1 MLGPSKEEL
10 QKYWISNRQHFDA
23 LAKHY
28 FDNDRKYYDE
38 YIAPFYKSP
47 SGVSPAKTKNSAALI
62 IIIVSVM
69 FAVLAGAGLVAYF
82 LIGYQISVSEK
93 NVIKIESSD
102 TSDVKNNIDE
112 NVSESHYI
120 KGLTHL
126 SKKEYD
132 EAEYHLKQVAKDDP
146 DYKSAQQVL
155 ESIKYLKK
163 YDKK

>member
-1 MLGPSKEEL
+1 MLGPSKEDL

-28 FDNDRKYYDE
+28 LENNRKYYDE
-38 YIAPFYKSP
+38 YIAPFYNSP
-47 SGVSPAKTKNSAALI
+47 SEVSPAKTKNRAII
-62 IIIVSVM
+62 IIIVSMM
-69 FAVLAGAGLVAYF
+69 FAVMSGAGMLAYF
-82 LIGYQISVSEK
+82 LIANHESMGDK
-93 NVIKIESSD
+93 KVIKIESSD
-102 TSDVKNNIDE
+102 TSDVKYNIDE

-120 KGLTHL
+120 QGLTYL
-126 SKKEYD
+126 SQKDYD
-132 EAEYHLKQVAKDDP
+132 KAEYHLKQVAKDDP